1 MLRAAGD
8 LLDANGFATVA
19 FSSAEEFLARGG
31 DRGADCVLLD
41 IDLGGMSGIEL
52 GQQLKVF
59 GSALPII
66 FMTALDDDAIEQQVV
81 TAGCVAFLRKPFSQG
96 ALIDAVRKATSAAS
110 RSSRSR
116 FEQ

>member
-8 LLDANGFATVA
+8 LLDAHGFATVA

-31 DRGADCVLLD
+31 HQGIDCVLLD

-52 GQQLKVF
+52 RRQLKAS

-66 FMTALDDDAIEQQVV
+66 FMTALEDDVIEQQARK
-81 TAGCVAFLRKPFSQG
+81 AGCAAFLRKPFAQG
-96 ALIDAVRKATSAAS
+96 ALINAIKKALP
-110 RSSRSR
+110 
-116 FEQ
+116 